1 MKKILATLA
10 ACALALATATAAE
23 AAPRQTMTT
32 TYVTGYSMQDN
43 DPAGSRAIAYSQLW
57 GFKTRHQQ
65 AGGDGTYANP
75 ITLAV
80 SPGRYA
86 PGTRIYMPHVDRF
99 FVVEDSCASCGAKSS
114 WVDMYVGGTM
124 SDPTSKVDACM
135 AQLTGNYRMVV
146 NPTRYHKVVKGP
158 LYNSRTDTCAKVTV
172 RG

>member
-10 ACALALATATAAE
+10 ACALALTTATAAE
-23 AAPRQTMTT
+23 AAPSRTNTAA
-32 TYVTGYSMQDN
+32 YVTGYSMQDN

-65 AGGDGTYANP
+65 AGGDGTYGNP

-86 PGTRIYMPHVDRF
+86 PGTRVYMPHVDRY
-99 FVVEDSCASCGAKSS
+99 FVVEDSCASCGAKST

-124 SDPTSKVDACM
+124 SDPKSKVDACM
-135 AQLTGNYRMVV
+135 AKLTGNYRMVV
-146 NPTRYHKVVKGP
+146 HPPRNHKVVRGP
-158 LYNSRTDTCAKVTV
+158 LYNSRTDTCARVTV
-172 RG
+172 NG